1 MLLKNLLEYT
11 DTNIDTTGIQDL
23 EQDNSIAM
31 KTDTRKTRLTLEQ
44 INKLR
49 QLNDVKMVEY
59 HKKVEQ
65 VRKQFGQKSQ
75 DS

>member
-1 MLLKNLLEYT
+1 M
-11 DTNIDTTGIQDL
+11 QDL
-23 EQDNSIAM
+23 QQDNSVAM

-75 DS
+75 ES

>member
-1 MLLKNLLEYT
+1 MLLKNLFEYT
-11 DTNIDTTGIQDL
+11 DPSTDTTGMQDL
-23 EQDNSIAM
+23 QQDNSVAM

-65 VRKQFGQKSQ
+65 VRKQFGQQSQ
-75 DS
+75 ES

>member
-1 MLLKNLLEYT
+1 MLLKNLFEYT
-11 DTNIDTTGIQDL
+11 DPNTDTTGMQDL
-23 EQDNSIAM
+23 QQDNSVAM

-65 VRKQFGQKSQ
+65 VRKQFGQQSQ
-75 DS
+75 ES

>member
-23 EQDNSIAM
+23 QQDNSIAM

-65 VRKQFGQKSQ
+65 VRKQFGQQSQ

>member
-1 MLLKNLLEYT
+1 MLLKNLFEYT
-11 DTNIDTTGIQDL
+11 DPNTDTTGMQDL
-23 EQDNSIAM
+23 QQDNSVAM

-75 DS
+75 ES

>member
-11 DTNIDTTGIQDL
+11 DTKIDTTGIQDL
-23 EQDNSIAM
+23 QQDNSIAM

-65 VRKQFGQKSQ
+65 VRKQFGQQSQ

>member
-65 VRKQFGQKSQ
+65 VRKQFGQQSQ

>member
-23 EQDNSIAM
+23 QQDNSIAM